1 MCVYFH
7 IGGLSI
13 PGYGTMIVLGLFVT
27 GVLAYLIFKKKNL
40 CFDDFLIMEAY
51 GFVGAF
57 IGAKLMFIGVNINSI
72 NFAYVHTLA
81 GFNELMGSGFVFYG
95 GLIGALVSVVL
106 ASKFHKIDVVTI
118 MKSIICLLPLG
129 HAFGRIGCF
138 MAGCCYGIPYDGP
151 FAVRFHEDSFA
162 PSDIDLF
169 PVQLLEAIV
178 LLIIA
183 LVCWLISRK
192 KDGMQ
197 AIDAYFLMYGSAR
210 FFIEILRYDD
220 LERGGFWYMSTSQWV
235 SIALIVATLAR
246 ILYEK
251 SKNLKD
257 K

>member
-1 MCVYFH
+1 
-7 IGGLSI
+7 
-13 PGYGTMIVLGLFVT
+13 
-27 GVLAYLIFKKKNL
+27 
-40 CFDDFLIMEAY
+40 
-51 GFVGAF
+51 
-57 IGAKLMFIGVNINSI
+57 
-72 NFAYVHTLA
+72 
-81 GFNELMGSGFVFYG
+81 
-95 GLIGALVSVVL
+95 
-106 ASKFHKIDVVTI
+106 
-118 MKSIICLLPLG
+118 
-129 HAFGRIGCF
+129 